1 MQIHESC
8 HQNVAACSSNSGKK
22 SCHQNVINIL
32 EGGPAALSTPSFP
45 FYLGRSLNGVKV
57 NDTFFQIIVL
67 FHPLFLQIV
76 INFLN
81 NL

>member
-45 FYLGRSLNGVKV
+45 FYLGRSLNGVMI
-57 NDTFFQIIVL
+57 NDILSNKCIFPSTLSADCYKFFE
-67 FHPLFLQIV
+67 
-76 INFLN
+76 
-81 NL
+81 